1 MGCQSGTANQQVSI
15 PANPGNARSFT
26 FTVTAKTGNTT
37 VTTTAVVVQAGKLLG
52 LSGGGSHTCALLN
65 NATAKCWGNNGSGQL
80 GNGTN
85 TDATTP
91 VLVTGL

>member
-52 LSGGGSHTCALLN
+52 LSGGGSHTCARFN
-65 NATAKCWGNNGSGQL
+65 GGTAKCWGNNGSGQL
-80 GNGTN
+80 GHGTN